1 MMWGY
6 HDGFGWWMLFGGI
19 SMILFWG
26 VLVWVAIVAVR
37 SLSGTPGRREE
48 DPEEI
53 ARRRFAAGEISEEE
67 FRRIQR
73 ALHS

>member
-1 MMWGY
+1 M
-6 HDGFGWWMLFGGI
+6 FFGGI

>member
-19 SMILFWG
+19 GMLLFWG
-26 VLVWVAIVAVR
+26 VLAWVAIVAVR
-37 SLSGTPGRREE
+37 SLSGTPERRGE

-53 ARRRFAAGEISEEE
+53 ARRRLAAGEISEEE